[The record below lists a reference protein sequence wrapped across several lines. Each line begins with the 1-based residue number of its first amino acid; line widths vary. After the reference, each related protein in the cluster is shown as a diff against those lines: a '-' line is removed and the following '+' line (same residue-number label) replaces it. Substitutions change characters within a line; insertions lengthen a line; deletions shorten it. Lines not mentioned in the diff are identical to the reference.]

1 MRAHYYC
8 GKGKPSEDSC
18 CILHAETPTT
28 PLACRRL
35 GCRDP
40 PPSLPCPDAR
50 SVCGSAVSLPPAPTL
65 PLCVTGRLR
74 FALRCSLAAHARTA
88 LRLAV
93 VLVHRSWRLKLTHPP
108 PPPTSPPRLRT
119 PRRLCALVRSQVGI
133 PGPASVVR
141 ACRAARAA
149 SLSHHRKGS
158 LVALRSARRTSALVL
173 QEESPVWRSLAF
185 RVAERGMMFRTVC
198 ASSYIPNQ
206 GFWRDLALRYEP

>member
-1 MRAHYYC
+1 M
-8 GKGKPSEDSC
+8 
-18 CILHAETPTT
+18 LHS
-28 PLACRRL
+28 ACRDAHDAA
-35 GCRDP
+35 CM
-40 PPSLPCPDAR
+40 PSTWLQSARRLPCLALTLALC
-50 SVCGSAVSLPPAPTL
+50 VALLSACLPASRAPSL
-65 PLCVTGRLR
+65 PLCVPGRLR
-74 FALRCSLAAHARTA
+74 FALSCSLAAHARTA

-133 PGPASVVR
+133 PGLASMAR

-149 SLSHHRKGS
+149 SLSHCRKGS

-185 RVAERGMMFRTVC
+185 RVVERGLMFRTVC
-198 ASSYIPNQ
+198 ASPYIPNQ